1 MCETNMFSILCLCAA
16 PTVERVASGFNI
28 TTILPPS
35 IASYE
40 QGSQVSPRNGWKFDP
55 VGYCDVNATSF
66 LDAERAPECD
76 GWARRGPDGG
86 YTLAAFEARYRFGDK
101 GLMEHCCAPRND
113 VRSKLCPA
121 VCHTLV
127 PCCPNVGRGRPA
139 ILDLLERAS
148 TTPPPADHV
157 VSNIVTDEEDGSA
170 DVWGAI
176 RDGMLLSVVVMCA
189 LAAAYK
195 WGCRL
200 HKRAAVSASGIE
212 TSDYEAGY
220 EVPKEEIVLN
230 FPKPPTM
237 SDL

>member
-101 GLMEHCCAPRND
+101 GLMEHELIRAVFFPIGKRMEWCG
-113 VRSKLCPA
+113 KLHLMSCFF
-121 VCHTLV
+121 C
-127 PCCPNVGRGRPA
+127 
-139 ILDLLERAS
+139 
-148 TTPPPADHV
+148 
-157 VSNIVTDEEDGSA
+157 NIN
-170 DVWGAI
+170 
-176 RDGMLLSVVVMCA
+176 L
-189 LAAAYK
+189 
-195 WGCRL
+195 
-200 HKRAAVSASGIE
+200 
-212 TSDYEAGY
+212 
-220 EVPKEEIVLN
+220 
-230 FPKPPTM
+230 
-237 SDL
+237 